1 MIRNIDGF
9 FKISYLLTGRRFYGV
24 VRRLKY
30 ALYAWASSVLYVR
43 PPVSRY
49 RRICTDLLRIY
60 KNSVSCLLVLA
71 FCLPFFQH
79 GLAEAAGDN
88 GIRIEIKPELLYQG
102 GISELV
108 FHEEDGCRIR
118 DVRFDNRS
126 LVLKKMGSG
135 RYLGLIGAG
144 LREKPGRRKLEVRM
158 SAGGGGSRIIAR
170 YVTVKRKKYPE
181 EHLKVPGRMVEF
193 PPDILKR
200 VLDDQKAV
208 KKACSSVTPEIYW
221 EIPFIWPVKSKI
233 LSPFGLRRFFNGKPR
248 SPHSGVDLRARQ
260 GTPIK
265 APNNGRVTLVRDCY
279 LSGNTVVI
287 DHGGGLF
294 TLYAHLSR
302 VLVKKGQMVRKGD
315 TMGLAGSSGRAT
327 GPHLHWGLSLLGS
340 RVNPAQLMN
349 LLGS

>member
-1 MIRNIDGF
+1 MEPNRELNMMIRDTGSF
-9 FKISYLLTGRRFYGV
+9 FEISILCMLFLL
-24 VRRLKY
+24 
-30 ALYAWASSVLYVR
+30 
-43 PPVSRY
+43 
-49 RRICTDLLRIY
+49 
-60 KNSVSCLLVLA
+60 
-71 FCLPFFQH
+71 FCLPFFQY
-79 GLAEAAGDN
+79 GQAEAAGDR
-88 GIRIEIKPELLYQG
+88 GIRIEIKPEPLYQG
-102 GISELV
+102 GISEIV
-108 FHEEDGCRIR
+108 FHEKDGCRIM

-126 LVLKKMGSG
+126 LVLKKMGTG

-144 LREKPGRRKLEVRM
+144 LKEKPGRKKLAVRI
-158 SAGGGGSRIIAR
+158 SSRDGGSRIIAR
-170 YVTVKRKKYPE
+170 YVSVERKKYPE

-200 VLDDQKAV
+200 VLADQKAV
-208 KKACSSVTPEIYW
+208 KKACGSVTPEIYW

-248 SPHSGVDLRARQ
+248 SPHSGVDLRAGK

-265 APNNGRVTLVRDCY
+265 APNNGKVTLVRDCY

-302 VLVKKGQMVRKGD
+302 VLVKRGQMVRKGD
-315 TMGLAGSSGRAT
+315 TIGLAGASGRAT
-327 GPHLHWGLSLLGS
+327 GPHLHWGLSLLDS
-340 RVNPAQLMN
+340 RVDPAQLMN